1 MKISII
7 CIGNEWQLD
16 DGVGPAVGSFLA
28 EHFELPENV
37 SVLDRAVMGYGI
49 VPDLQACDVAIVVD
63 ALDGTGTEP
72 GTVLSFD
79 PADAAGAPSMVSLHD
94 VRFADVL
101 VSAQFMGATCRG
113 YGFGVQIADRGDGA
127 LDRGL
132 SDAVAIAVEPC
143 ARAVVAYLLE
153 ELGVAVR
160 ERKNG

>member
-16 DGVGPAVGSFLA
+16 DGVGPAVGHFLV
-28 EHFELPENV
+28 EHFELPKNV
-37 SVLDRAVMGYGI
+37 NVLDRAVMGYGI
-49 VPDLQACDVAIVVD
+49 VSDLRACDVAIVVD

-79 PADAAGAPSMVSLHD
+79 PADAVGAPMMASLHD

-101 VSAQFMGATCRG
+101 ASAQFMGATCSG
-113 YGFGVQIADRGDGA
+113 HGFGVQIADRGDGT

-132 SDAVAIAVEPC
+132 SDVVAAAVEPC
-143 ARAVVAYLLE
+143 AQAVVAYLRD

-160 ERKNG
+160 ERA